1 MEIENSSASLFSD
14 KAKSDLRLVEAAQ
27 QGDQKAFAV
36 LLKRYRES
44 VFFTI
49 SRMVKNAHDAE
60 DLTMEAF
67 GKAFRNIR
75 YYKPTNAFS
84 TWLFRIATNG
94 AIDFI
99 RCNRQRMVSIDKDP
113 ESEDEHSIS
122 PVPQLMEL
130 SDGPEE
136 SMIREQKQQM
146 MWQFVQ
152 QLHDDYRDITIKRYF
167 EEKSYTEIS
176 EELNI
181 PIGTVKARLYRS
193 RELLLAIIRDYRI
206 AKDRI

>member
-1 MEIENSSASLFSD
+1 MEIDSSSTSLFSD
-14 KAKSDLRLVEAAQ
+14 KAKSDLVLVEAAQ
-27 QGDQKAFAV
+27 KGDQKAFAT

-49 SRMVKNAHDAE
+49 SRMVKNQHDAE

-99 RCNRQRMVSIDKDP
+99 RCNRQRTVSIDKEP
-113 ESEDEHSIS
+113 EPEDNNSIAQ
-122 PVPQLMEL
+122 VPQLMEL
-130 SDGPEE
+130 SDDPEE
-136 SMIREQKQQM
+136 SMIREQKQQL
-146 MWQFVQ
+146 MWQIVQ
-152 QLHDDYRDITIKRYF
+152 QLHADYRDITIKRYF

-193 RELLLAIIRDYRI
+193 RELLIATIRNYKI
-206 AKDRI
+206 EKDRL

>member
-1 MEIENSSASLFSD
+1 MEIDSNSASLFSD
-14 KAKSDLRLVEAAQ
+14 KAKSDLLLVRAAQ
-27 QGDQKAFAV
+27 KGDQKAFAI

-49 SRMVKNAHDAE
+49 SRMVKNQHDAE

-99 RCNRQRMVSIDKDP
+99 RCNRQRTISIDKDP
-113 ESEDEHSIS
+113 DFDESSS
-122 PVPQLMEL
+122 VPQVPQLMEL
-130 SDGPEE
+130 SDDPEE
-136 SMIREQKQQM
+136 SMIREQKQQI
-146 MWQFVQ
+146 MWQIVQ

-167 EEKSYTEIS
+167 EEKSYVEIA

-181 PIGTVKARLYRS
+181 PIGTVKVRLFRS
-193 RELLLAIIRDYRI
+193 RELLIATMRNYKI
-206 AKDRI
+206 AKDRF

>member
-1 MEIENSSASLFSD
+1 MEIDSNSASLFSD
-14 KAKSDLRLVEAAQ
+14 KAKSDLLLVRAAQ
-27 QGDQKAFAV
+27 KGDQKAFAI

-49 SRMVKNAHDAE
+49 SRMVKNQHDAE

-99 RCNRQRMVSIDKDP
+99 RCNRQRTISIDKDP
-113 ESEDEHSIS
+113 DFDESSS
-122 PVPQLMEL
+122 VPQVPQLMEL
-130 SDGPEE
+130 SDDPEE
-136 SMIREQKQQM
+136 SMIREQKQQI
-146 MWQFVQ
+146 MWQIVQ

-167 EEKSYTEIS
+167 EEKSYVEIA

-181 PIGTVKARLYRS
+181 PIGTVKARLFRS
-193 RELLLAIIRDYRI
+193 RELLIATMRNYKI
-206 AKDRI
+206 AKDRF

>member
-1 MEIENSSASLFSD
+1 MFSE
-14 KAKSDLRLVEAAQ
+14 KAKSDLRLVDAAQ
-27 QGDQKAFAV
+27 KGDQKAFAV

-49 SRMVKNAHDAE
+49 SRMVKNVHDAE

-75 YYKPTNAFS
+75 FYKPTNAFS

-99 RCNRQRMVSIDKDP
+99 RCNRQRLISIDKDP
-113 ESEDEHSIS
+113 EDEDNPSAS

-136 SMIREQKQQM
+136 TMIKEQKHQM
-146 MWQFVQ
+146 MWQIVQ

-167 EEKSYTEIS
+167 EEKSYIEIS

-181 PIGTVKARLYRS
+181 PIGTVKARLFRS
-193 RELLLAIIRDYRI
+193 RELLIAIIRDNKLTDSKI
-206 AKDRI
+206 